1 MITKGLDFDDVLLV
15 PNYSHFESRKDVS
28 TEARL
33 GPYVFA
39 IPIVS
44 TNMDTIT
51 GVAMAK
57 EISALGGLPILHRF
71 MSVTDNEK
79 AYQESTDAPFTRGG
93 HVGVSIGVTEGEHER
108 FEKLYSAGARIFC
121 LDVAHAHNK
130 LVGRMIKTM
139 RDYPDVFI
147 IAGNVATYAGAD

>member
-28 TEARL
+28 TAVRL
-33 GPYVFA
+33 GPYEFS

-57 EISALGGLPILHRF
+57 EISALGGLPIPPRF
-71 MSVTDNEK
+71 MSVADNEK
-79 AYQESTDAPFTRGG
+79 AYQESTANRSGART
-93 HVGVSIGVTEGEHER
+93 VTEFR
-108 FEKLYSAGARIFC
+108 VIF
-121 LDVAHAHNK
+121 V
-130 LVGRMIKTM
+130 R
-139 RDYPDVFI
+139 
-147 IAGNVATYAGAD
+147 